1 MASETIKH
9 GVDLEQF
16 AAFLEHGTENPD
28 DVMLGL
34 GATGIDEGRPMHT
47 LAKIDGYSYGG
58 DEIRRATREY
68 TFQLGAF
75 KEVERDAG
83 FVDPDDR
90 PEPVEVALAA
100 LTGCINATLDVVAM
114 ENEIEFENL
123 ETEVSVTLDPRA
135 FFGIRDA
142 DDAGDVYDDF
152 AIDVEV
158 AGPDLTDADAETLRN
173 GVARSPVFNLMSRS
187 HEMTPEVR
195 VKDAQAA

>member
-1 MASETIKH
+1 MATETIKH
-9 GVDLEQF
+9 GIDLEQY
-16 AAFLEHGTENPD
+16 AAFIERGTENPE

-34 GATGIDEGRPMHT
+34 GARGIDEGRPMHT
-47 LAKIDGYSYGG
+47 LAKIDGYDYGG
-58 DEIRRATREY
+58 EEIRRPTRQY

-100 LTGCINATLDVVAM
+100 LTGCINATLDVVAL
-114 ENEIEFENL
+114 ENEIELDAL
-123 ETEVSVTLDPRA
+123 ETDVRATLDPRA
-135 FFGIRDA
+135 FFGIEDA

-152 AIDVEV
+152 AIDLEV
-158 AGPDLTDADAETLRN
+158 GGADLSDEDLETLRA

-187 HEMTPEVR
+187 HEMSTEVR
-195 VKDAQAA
+195 VKDAPSA